1 MRKLFISIALLM
13 SLFFVGACT
22 QDEQEILPNGTIRF
36 AIGQASVT
44 NDKIMTRATPAEL
57 GKPLAEKFSLT
68 IQREDRINPTY
79 DGKFVESMELPI
91 GTYNIT
97 ATCGEDVLMG
107 RDEPYYVGTAQAT
120 IEMDKTSAVVI
131 PCRVANALVSV
142 NFGRN
147 AEERARFDKYYTD
160 YGVMVK
166 LGSHSMAIASE
177 REASSIYF
185 RAGSSP
191 TYTFYGTLKSDP
203 SQQVSMPLQSD
214 VLPAVY
220 QAADHGILTLTLPE
234 PETALVVQIAK
245 AELETV
251 TMEQSIPLAWLPAPR
266 AEAGHVYDGN
276 GMLVGTDVSLFH
288 PYPSATCKTVLTNAD
303 ATVVRTVNGK
313 GSQTSA
319 YSSSS
324 DWPYLNAGE
333 YTATYYI
340 VQDGVEKAI
349 GTRSFTVPQPNLK
362 LTLGGYTS
370 YTKYKDEGNVDA
382 ANTCEP
388 YVVYEPT
395 VNLNVSEAL
404 LAKYAHTFTCTYA
417 GAAVAIPAGVNSHA
431 LGNKTGVAASLTPYV
446 LSAAATF
453 DGVNVQNSRNF
464 YITGL
469 PANFAPPTQA
479 AGWAGSGTVTWND
492 GGGVRLGKNTA
503 SQPQYIYHDGFAVPQ
518 GTKINFA
525 YNVRAKS
532 ATISTTLSI
541 NLGNDQL
548 FSERPGWM
556 KDQTFNTSIT
566 HTMSA
571 SATQFKCNNSYGS
584 AQTCSYIYSLD
595 LKYAK

>member
-313 GSQTSA
+313 GNQTSA

-388 YVVYEPT
+388 YVVYAPSAI
-395 VNLNVSEAL
+395 LNVSEAL
-404 LAKYAHTFTCTYA
+404 LAKYDHTFTCTFGGTAEQIAANANTYA
-417 GAAVAIPAGVNSHA
+417 P
-431 LGNKTGVAASLTPYV
+431 GNKTGMTASLTPYV

-453 DGVNVQNSRNF
+453 DGVNVQENRNF

-469 PANFAPPTQA
+469 PANFAPPAQA
-479 AGWAGSGTVTWND
+479 NWEVDGAAEFD
-492 GGGVRLGKNTA
+492 GGKVRVGSWKYN
-503 SQPQYIYHDGFAVPQ
+503 SYILNRGFAVPQ
-518 GTKINFA
+518 GTKFDFT
-525 YNVRAKS
+525 YSLLLRSRA
-532 ATISTTLSI
+532 ATSTVTITLGS
-541 NLGNDQL
+541 DQL
-548 FSERPGWM
+548 FTKSEYAFGG
-556 KDQTFNTSIT
+556 KNYTYADTKSFVLGSN
-566 HTMSA
+566 
-571 SATQFKCNNSYGS
+571 ATEFKCATKASIGGDNY
-584 AQTCSYIYSLD
+584 ADFYSLI